1 MPKILQVVT
10 YKSINDEDKLA
21 AYAKLAG
28 PATKAAGGKILA
40 RGMPV
45 AAREAGE
52 IKRTV
57 VIEWE
62 SMEAADKG
70 YESEGY
76 QEAIKVLDGGA
87 VRDFRY
93 IELIE

>member
-10 YKSINDEDKLA
+10 YKSTTDEDKLA
-21 AYAKLAG
+21 AYAELSG
-28 PATKAAGGKILA
+28 PAMKAAGGKILA
-40 RGMPV
+40 RGMPI

-52 IKRTV
+52 MKRTV

-62 SMEAADKG
+62 SMEAADRG
-70 YESEGY
+70 YESEAY
-76 QEAIKVLDGGA
+76 QEALKALDGGA